1 MSKTRV
7 IALLATLL
15 GGLVLMSP
23 SRAMHSDQY
32 AVEWSAVGTGGW
44 PMGSSQFDLDSTA
57 GQAATGS
64 SESPGYA
71 LCAGYWCGAAVEYE
85 VHLPLILRDA

>member
-7 IALLATLL
+7 IALLAALL

-32 AVEWSAVGTGGW
+32 AIEWNAVGTGGW
-44 PMGSSQFDLDSTA
+44 AMGSSQFDLNSTA
-57 GQAATGS
+57 GQTATGS
-64 SESPGYA
+64 SESIQYT
-71 LCAGYWCGAAVEYE
+71 LCAGYWCGAAVEYK